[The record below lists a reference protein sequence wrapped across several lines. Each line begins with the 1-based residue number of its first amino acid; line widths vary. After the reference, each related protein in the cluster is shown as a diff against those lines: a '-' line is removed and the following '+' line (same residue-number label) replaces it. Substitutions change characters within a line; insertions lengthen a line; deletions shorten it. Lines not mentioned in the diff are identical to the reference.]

1 MPGSRQTEDMAT
13 DLHVPH
19 PPRRLP
25 ILGDVFSVDR
35 NAPTQSELALAQQLG
50 PIYELKFGPAKF
62 FVVSSGKLATE
73 VNNEERWSKLVAGPF
88 RAMRTKGFT
97 GRGLLT
103 ANSSDPMWSHAN
115 SLLGPAFTQD
125 AMRSYHHQMVHA
137 VDDLLALW
145 AAAGAPV
152 DVVNDM
158 SRLTLEIIGRA
169 GFGRSLGTLNPD
181 YDYGFTDKLRDAL
194 KAVSESAND
203 FPGSDT
209 INRKRT
215 RKYEADKRWLRRYAE
230 GLIDQPDEDV
240 QASLL
245 GNMLRG
251 AADTPALP
259 RENIVDQAIT
269 FLAAG
274 TDTTAGLLSFATY
287 FLARDEQLLRSAQA
301 DVVELVGQR
310 PIAFEDVPRL
320 RSIRRILDETL
331 RLWPVAPGYFR
342 IAQVDQRLGDH
353 EIRRGEVVFVLTLGV
368 HRDTETWGPDAAEFD
383 PDRFLPGRSPKHPD
397 RVFKPFGTGPRA
409 CIGRQFAL
417 HEATLALASIIRS
430 FDIRFPDGI
439 PPLEIDEML
448 TLKPH
453 YFGLSLY
460 DRT

>member
-269 FLAAG
+269 FLAAACG
-274 TDTTAGLLSFATY
+274 PLACFTA
-287 FLARDEQLLRSAQA
+287 
-301 DVVELVGQR
+301 V
-310 PIAFEDVPRL
+310 PIKRW
-320 RSIRRILDETL
+320 R
-331 RLWPVAPGYFR
+331 
-342 IAQVDQRLGDH
+342 
-353 EIRRGEVVFVLTLGV
+353 
-368 HRDTETWGPDAAEFD
+368 
-383 PDRFLPGRSPKHPD
+383 
-397 RVFKPFGTGPRA
+397 
-409 CIGRQFAL
+409 
-417 HEATLALASIIRS
+417 
-430 FDIRFPDGI
+430 
-439 PPLEIDEML
+439 
-448 TLKPH
+448 
-453 YFGLSLY
+453 
-460 DRT
+460 